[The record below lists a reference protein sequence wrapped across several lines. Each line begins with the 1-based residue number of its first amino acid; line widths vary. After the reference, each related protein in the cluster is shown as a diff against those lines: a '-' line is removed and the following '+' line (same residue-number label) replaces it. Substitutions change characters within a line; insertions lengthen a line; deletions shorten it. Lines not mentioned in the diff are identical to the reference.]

1 MKITMNTK
9 MEEVKQKTKETL
21 SYLADNEEN
30 KKIELEEDLTS
41 QLLEIKGII
50 EQERDINLTID
61 EFLFFLK
68 NAMNYGTFQLES
80 EKIPS
85 FQERLK
91 IFLKEKSPT
100 DLLNLFDTCTN
111 FNQKNIEDIDK
122 QIENSSFMM
131 FYRMITRENGN
142 GMKPN
147 ITEESRKIAVR
158 ALIK

>member
-1 MKITMNTK
+1 
-9 MEEVKQKTKETL
+9 MEDVNQKTKATL

-30 KKIELEEDLTS
+30 HKIELEENLAS

-50 EQERDINLTID
+50 EQEKGINLTID

-68 NAMNYGTFQLES
+68 NAMNYGTFQLEI

-85 FQERLK
+85 FQERVRC
-91 IFLKEKSPT
+91 FLKDKSTT
-100 DLLNLFDTCTN
+100 DLLNLFDIYTN

-131 FYRMITRENGN
+131 FYRMMARENGN

-147 ITEESRKIAVR
+147 ITEESLKIAVR